1 MASKRTV
8 ICNFFHLLWL
18 IAPYI
23 HKTIW
28 FNFKY
33 FPFGQARKF
42 PVIFM
47 SKSTVKLGGKCTLK
61 VKKTNFGMIKIGQD
75 FDTNRPNLGVF
86 LDIKGEIEFYGTCQ
100 LGHNCCI
107 KVGEKGK
114 LSFGDN
120 FIATNGLII
129 YAYHKVNIGASCLI
143 GWDSVLMDTSFHILK
158 TTDGKRTKGYGSIR
172 IGDKVWIQTEQS
184 KKRVYTETLMMTKL
198 HMNNDSA
205 KVSVTVPVYNTA
217 KYLDRCLSSLIEQT
231 LQDIEIVLVDDGSTD
246 GSDSICD
253 SWAERDNRIKVIHQ
267 RNGGLW
273 KARQTGLE
281 NATGEFIIVCDSDDW
296 VDTSAYEKA
305 YTKAKAED
313 ADIVIFGYVA
323 EYNDGSSKE
332 NIRKFN
338 DLTDIELT
346 RDEIMRSSY
355 YNSWNK
361 LIRRSLFTTHNIY
374 YEPGINMGED
384 HLILQKL
391 LSIRPLK
398 LCTVPEA
405 LYHYR
410 INSGGYTTD
419 IKPEYIHQL

>member
-1 MASKRTV
+1 
-8 ICNFFHLLWL
+8 
-18 IAPYI
+18 
-23 HKTIW
+23 
-28 FNFKY
+28 
-33 FPFGQARKF
+33 
-42 PVIFM
+42 
-47 SKSTVKLGGKCTLK
+47 
-61 VKKTNFGMIKIGQD
+61 
-75 FDTNRPNLGVF
+75 
-86 LDIKGEIEFYGTCQ
+86 
-100 LGHNCCI
+100 
-107 KVGEKGK
+107 
-114 LSFGDN
+114 
-120 FIATNGLII
+120 
-129 YAYHKVNIGASCLI
+129 
-143 GWDSVLMDTSFHILK
+143 
-158 TTDGKRTKGYGSIR
+158 
-172 IGDKVWIQTEQS
+172 
-184 KKRVYTETLMMTKL
+184 MTKL
-198 HMNNDSA
+198 HMNNNSA

-267 RNGGLW
+267 CNGGLW

-398 LCTVPEA
+398 LCCVPEA

-419 IKPEYIHQL
+419 IKPEYIHQLLKVYEWDYLNIDKAYHAEALRQMGANLAFESLRCHNFPSDKFKNITAGIPSSYLVSSPRSPQKLLVLAAKIFGWNFGRWSYKNIYQKRYTR